1 MTRNFLDAVEHRRT
15 VYSIGSQLSSGGYG
29 RVAEIVRH
37 ALLHVPSTFN
47 SQSAR
52 AVLLTL
58 EPHRRLWDIVLDVLR
73 PEVPQDSFAKT
84 KEKIDG
90 FRAGAGTVLFFE
102 DQAVVTGLQE
112 TYPLYAD
119 KFPEFSLQSSGM
131 AQFIVWTALSDEG
144 YGASLQHYN
153 PLIDEAVRQEW
164 GLPPSWSLVSQ
175 LVFGS
180 VESQAGP
187 KEFSPIE
194 KRVLVFGDSESG
206 RQ

>member
-1 MTRNFLDAVEHRRT
+1 MKRNFLEAVEHRRS
-15 VYSIGSQLSSGGYG
+15 VYSIGAQLHRGGYG

-37 ALLHVPSTFN
+37 ALLHAPSTFN

-73 PEVPQDSFAKT
+73 PVVPPDSFART
-84 KEKIDG
+84 KEKIEG

-102 DQAVVTGLQE
+102 DRAVVTGLQE
-112 TYPLYAD
+112 SYPLYAD
-119 KFPEFSLQSSGM
+119 KFPEFSIQSSGM
-131 AQFIVWTALSDEG
+131 AQFIVWTVLSDEG

-153 PLIDEAVRQEW
+153 PLIDEAVLREW
-164 GLPPSWSLVSQ
+164 DLPRSWSLVSQ

-194 KRVLVFGDSESG
+194 KRVLVFGDTLSG